1 MLLEMLSKRLIMRD
15 FSCEKWRIVTEKEK
29 FNSFVEPPKKNF
41 LRSTYTSV
49 SVLTLSKKNWA
60 SQVEGDCC
68 RFLKF
73 SN

>member
-1 MLLEMLSKRLIMRD
+1 LSKRLIMRD

-49 SVLTLSKKNWA
+49 SVLTLSKKIGRVRWKETVA
-60 SQVEGDCC
+60 V
-68 RFLKF
+68 F
-73 SN
+73 